1 MEISRDYDKNNRPFH
16 LRGEGTATRRLFL
29 REVSSKKLEYYREV
43 FSVKFQF

>member
-29 REVSSKKLEYYREV
+29 REALSKKFEYLREV
-43 FSVKFQF
+43 FGKKF